1 MSLVEEVK
9 ALRLKITEKDKRINL
24 LENRV
29 ADLEQYTRMN
39 DIIITGL
46 EVKPRSYARAV
57 AMRNGEEPSEEDA
70 ASVEQQVA
78 AFLRSKGID
87 ESDRREQT
95 DSRGAAETEASLL
108 RLRDLFPMTQSG
120 SEVTDSL
127 NTLRSKV
134 RLRKSPKEVS
144 PPTDFELMSSMMQ
157 KLTQLE
163 RKVTSQAQ
171 DIDKK
176 TRRIAA
182 LEEKL
187 KRLHEKTQRE
197 KQDEEDLNR
206 KCLRLQKQVWEME
219 KFLND
224 YGMIWVGDDEDEDDE
239 AETEPPGRSLPLFS
253 GASSVRSFSV
263 NFDLVLQNIRDLN
276 VLAGEGGT
284 RITFVPG
291 GAKLTPQ
298 PAVDLQLYRNG
309 MVMVHGPFRA
319 YTEPQ
324 TQRFLQDLMDGFFPS
339 ELQDRFPHG
348 VLFQVDDRRGEEF
361 REEFPGKG
369 HTVGGSEQE
378 VMRYREEASESQLRL
393 NPSHRKLSMQQFLNK
408 LPECVVKGGNV
419 IGIRSSLK
427 HHLQGCGGAESCVQS
442 VIETPALQTLRERA
456 EGDDVSEIS
465 SLRVKSEDGEKTFIL
480 KMFFSETI
488 GHLRQY
494 LDAHRGSGGPPYD
507 IISAFPHLCYHSN
520 DHPTLLES
528 GLTPNAALL
537 LRLRPPVTS

>member
-1 MSLVEEVK
+1 MTSPLST
-9 ALRLKITEKDKRINL
+9 LRKNRRAPLPQSQGERERRDHTERSDA
-24 LENRV
+24 EN
-29 ADLEQYTRMN
+29 
-39 DIIITGL
+39 
-46 EVKPRSYARAV
+46 
-57 AMRNGEEPSEEDA
+57 
-70 ASVEQQVA
+70 
-78 AFLRSKGID
+78 
-87 ESDRREQT
+87 
-95 DSRGAAETEASLL
+95 EASLI
-108 RLRDLFPMTQSG
+108 RDLFPTRQPG

-134 RLRKSPKEVS
+134 RLRSSPKEVS

-163 RKVTSQAQ
+163 RKVTTQAL

-176 TRRIAA
+176 TRRIAV

-187 KRLHEKTQRE
+187 KLLHEKTQRE
-197 KQDEEDLNR
+197 TQDDEDLNR
-206 KCLRLQKQVWEME
+206 KCYRLQKQVWEME

-224 YGMIWVGDDEDEDDE
+224 YGMIWVGDAENEDEDEE
-239 AETEPPGRSLPLFS
+239 AETEQTSRQP
-253 GASSVRSFSV
+253 GASLVRRFSV

-291 GAKLTPQ
+291 GAKLTQQ
-298 PAVDLQLYRNG
+298 PAVDLQLYSNG
-309 MVMVHGPFRA
+309 MVTFHGPFRP

-339 ELQDRFPHG
+339 ELQDRFPQG
-348 VLFQVDDRRGEEF
+348 VLFQVDDRREEEF
-361 REEFPGKG
+361 RAEFPGKG

-378 VMRYREEASESQLRL
+378 VMRYREEASETHLSL
-393 NPSHRKLSMQQFLNK
+393 SHSRVPDRKLSMQQFLNK

-419 IGIRSSLK
+419 INIRSSIK
-427 HHLQGCGGAESCVQS
+427 HHLQGCDGAESCVLS
-442 VIETPALQTLRERA
+442 VIETPALQILRERPECDEA
-456 EGDDVSEIS
+456 SEIS

-488 GHLRQY
+488 GHLRRY

-507 IISAFPHLCYHSN
+507 IISAFPHRRYHS
-520 DHPTLLES
+520 DDDQTLLQC

-537 LRLRPPVTS
+537 LRPRPPVTS